1 MRDDL
6 FLQAQASKF
15 VQRFHNERKTKLTLL
30 LESERW
36 KQADVP
42 LEFQSLVTYVYEN
55 KCFPLKI
62 FTRED
67 GTRNESVE
75 NFIMVGDEK
84 FAVVGT
90 ALMLVQ
96 MIHEYCR

>member
-1 MRDDL
+1 M
-6 FLQAQASKF
+6 
-15 VQRFHNERKTKLTLL
+15 QRFHNERKTKLTLL

-42 LEFQSLVTYVYEN
+42 LEFQSLVTYVYEK
-55 KCFPLKI
+55 KCFPLKV
-62 FTRED
+62 FARDDETAS
-67 GTRNESVE
+67 ESAE
-75 NFIMVGDEK
+75 NFIVVGDEK

>member
-1 MRDDL
+1 M
-6 FLQAQASKF
+6 
-15 VQRFHNERKTKLTLL
+15 QRFHNERKTKLTLL

-36 KQADVP
+36 KQADIP
-42 LEFQSLVTYVYEN
+42 LEFQSLVTYVNE
-55 KCFPLKI
+55 KRCFPLKI

-67 GTRNESVE
+67 DTANERVE
-75 NFIMVGDEK
+75 HFIVIGDER

-96 MIHEYCR
+96 MIHEYCRY

>member
-1 MRDDL
+1 MIL
-6 FLQAQASKF
+6 SLVKAQASKF
-15 VQRFHNERKTKLTLL
+15 VLRFHNERKTKLTLL

-42 LEFQSLVTYVYEN
+42 PEFQSLVTYVYEKKN
-55 KCFPLKI
+55 FPGKI
-62 FTRED
+62 ATRETD
-67 GTRNESVE
+67 TNSASVD
-75 NFIMVGDEK
+75 NFIMVADEK

-90 ALMLVQ
+90 ALMLMQ

>member
-1 MRDDL
+1 M
-6 FLQAQASKF
+6 QAQASKF

-42 LEFQSLVTYVYEN
+42 LEFQSLVTYVHEK
-55 KCFPLKI
+55 KCFPLKTL
-62 FTRED
+62 TRKD
-67 GTRNESVE
+67 STNSESVE
-75 NFIMVGDEK
+75 TFIMVGDEK

-90 ALMLVQ
+90 ALMLIQ

>member
-1 MRDDL
+1 
-6 FLQAQASKF
+6 
-15 VQRFHNERKTKLTLL
+15 

-42 LEFQSLVTYVYEN
+42 LEFQSLVTYVYEKN
-55 KCFPLKI
+55 CFPVKI
-62 FTRED
+62 PTCED
-67 GTRNESVE
+67 GIKNESVE

-90 ALMLVQ
+90 ALMLIQ

>member
-1 MRDDL
+1 MRDL
-6 FLQAQASKF
+6 RLLQAQAGKF
-15 VQRFHNERKTKLTLL
+15 VQRFHNERKTKLTML

-42 LEFQSLVTYVYEN
+42 LEFQSLVTYVYEK

-62 FTRED
+62 FTCED
-67 GTRNESVE
+67 DTKSDGVE
-75 NFIMVGDEK
+75 TFIVVGDEK

-90 ALMLVQ
+90 ALMLIQ

>member
-1 MRDDL
+1 MV
-6 FLQAQASKF
+6 FSLQAQASKF

-42 LEFQSLVTYVYEN
+42 LEFQSLVTYVYE
-55 KCFPLKI
+55 KQRFPLKI
-62 FTRED
+62 FTHGD
-67 GTRNESVE
+67 DTKSESIE
-75 NFIMVGDEK
+75 HFIIIGDEK

-90 ALMLVQ
+90 ALMLIQ
-96 MIHEYCR
+96 MLHEYCR